1 MESRT
6 TPWLGA
12 IAAAALSFAAPGD
25 ARAGDEFED
34 GFKDELGR
42 IAAHHAFGVGRA
54 VLGQVLLAGDPGYY
68 PPYYGYSDYPIY
80 GRYYDRDDDDWRPRH
95 HYRDRHWGHGYRSHR
110 WHRHHGPRW
119 GGWGHHRHPGHG
131 HHRHHHGCR
140 R

>member
-42 IAAHHAFGVGRA
+42 IAAHEAVGAGRQILA
-54 VLGQVLLAGDPGYY
+54 TILLGAPPRVVAAPAPYPVAPPPVAYY
-68 PPYYGYSDYPIY
+68 PPPPPPAYDRVVYHRHDHYYHPPVAHV
-80 GRYYDRDDDDWRPRH
+80 YYDEP
-95 HYRDRHWGHGYRSHR
+95 
-110 WHRHHGPRW
+110 
-119 GGWGHHRHPGHG
+119 GWGHRRWHKR
-131 HHRHHHGCR
+131 HHRHHYDDDCDD
-140 R
+140 